1 VDSFTSVQATWDSV
15 KSTTE
20 YRNFRPLGG
29 HSVVGEAFRAC
40 LSRVRGEFSPHLENL
55 TPSPENSSIAVL
67 NSTPQRTLLRAPQ
80 STETF
85 DLWAVHRPSAK
96 LSVLAFFSSGASG
109 NQIWSPPSPPPRI
122 QFRVSGANYVMRTSR
137 LLRRIPPSQ
146 YLIVLLNFHCL
157 PSPPKCETPARSE
170 PRRPEAFTQVEF
182 RTLAPWPH
190 RTSPSCLTVLYSE
203 DSPIAVLKSTPAPQN
218 AKLPH
223 ERREQR
229 LSTPPDP
236 PVLPATRA
244 TPLPVPSSTVLRPAL
259 RRQPQLI

>member
-1 VDSFTSVQATWDSV
+1 MDSFTSVQATWDSV

-40 LSRVRGEFSPHLENL
+40 LSRVRGEFLPSPHLENL

-85 DLWAVHRPSAK
+85 DLWAVHRPWH
-96 LSVLAFFSSGASG
+96 LG
-109 NQIWSPPSPPPRI
+109 P
-122 QFRVSGANYVMRTSR
+122 TSR
-137 LLRRIPPSQ
+137 
-146 YLIVLLNFHCL
+146 
-157 PSPPKCETPARSE
+157 
-170 PRRPEAFTQVEF
+170 
-182 RTLAPWPH
+182 APH
-190 RTSPSCLTVLYSE
+190 ALLYSE

-223 ERREQR
+223 ERRDGAYPHRPTLLYFPLQGPH
-229 LSTPPDP
+229 LSQY
-236 PVLPATRA
+236 
-244 TPLPVPSSTVLRPAL
+244 LPVQYYAQHSDASPSL
-259 RRQPQLI
+259 

>member
-1 VDSFTSVQATWDSV
+1 MDSFTSVQATWDSV

-40 LSRVRGEFSPHLENL
+40 LSRVRGEFLPSPHLENL

-85 DLWAVHRPSAK
+85 DLWAVNRPRHLGPTA
-96 LSVLAFFSSGASG
+96 
-109 NQIWSPPSPPPRI
+109 
-122 QFRVSGANYVMRTSR
+122 RV
-137 LLRRIPPSQ
+137 
-146 YLIVLLNFHCL
+146 
-157 PSPPKCETPARSE
+157 
-170 PRRPEAFTQVEF
+170 
-182 RTLAPWPH
+182 PH
-190 RTSPSCLTVLYSE
+190 ALLYSE